1 MHEVV
6 EPLSSLWW
14 GGMISSAVG
23 ISLFIFI
30 LKKTARKNQEYFMRM
45 LSIAF
50 FCSWMCGH
58 YYALEISESWSLE
71 YNLPF
76 HLCRMSIIIA
86 MIALWKPRQWMY
98 EWLLFVSIP
107 SGLHSLLTPE
117 FTQGFSAYLIFDYY
131 FVHAGLIF
139 VPLFLTFVRGMKP
152 RKDGWKRA
160 FLYVQIPFVIIFPL
174 NFILG
179 SNYMYL
185 AQKPMVDNPFLI
197 GEWPW
202 YIIGLEV
209 VLLLHIVVIY
219 LPFRWKNCLK
229 ESV

>member
-14 GGMISSAVG
+14 GGIISSAVG

-30 LKKTARKNQEYFMRM
+30 LKKTARKNQEYFMHM

-50 FCSWMCGH
+50 LCSWMCGH

-98 EWLLFVSIP
+98 EWLLFLSIP

-174 NFILG
+174 NFILD

-185 AQKPMVDNPFLI
+185 AQKPMVTNPFLI

-219 LPFRWKNCLK
+219 LPFMWKNCLK